1 MKSFLFNVES
11 SIRDAS
17 IDPTK
22 YTIRRQ
28 LNERLVLYARI
39 VGVSGFLASYHRMPD
54 TQFLI
59 AP

>member
-1 MKSFLFNVES
+1 MTFFFNVVS
-11 SIRDAS
+11 SIRDAN

-39 VGVSGFLASYHRMPD
+39 VGVSGYSWLVIIEYQ
-54 TQFLI
+54 TYL
-59 AP
+59 